1 MQRYFDVVQSRT
13 GDAIVGGIV
22 YVYISGTTT
31 LATLY
36 ADNGITLQANPVTTN
51 TDGEYAFYAANGT
64 YTLQITAT
72 NYATETKP
80 GVVLFDPSDAQTAN
94 QINFLQAGTGAVTRT
109 AQSKLRDVVSA
120 KDFGA
125 VGDGAT
131 NDSSAIINY
140 NAASGFKITS
150 AGIYNASSV
159 ASTSLDGP
167 FYGIG
172 QVKDSSANKRAPNFS
187 AIKSAP
193 NAFGNSESVETAF
206 NGDLSKCLF
215 PIEYRVTG
223 ASTLTQ
229 PTAGYVYVP
238 EASPYYTYFYNASGW
253 NQSTSG
259 NSGRTGATAFRT
271 LVYQAGQGD
280 CVAYNASGFVT
291 GQRAGATSFLAN
303 PAASLFNGDMT
314 AGQNGVYL
322 NPRELALND
331 NGFDV
336 ACIGDVINLNRTTA
350 IGGLNV
356 YWAAYRSQ
364 STGSQPVDVA
374 FSAIGA
380 YRFGID
386 LSFCNFGANQAAIS
400 LAANQRIYGNVAATD
415 SSGLSRYPSSVGTE
429 YITYSSSL
437 NGWNFVVN
445 NTSIFQLTSSQAT
458 AAQLLRADAGI
469 RINGATPVGV
479 AGLLSIG
486 TTTNTSA
493 TAGTNG
499 NVPAQV
505 AGYLTWNLG
514 TSVIKI
520 PYYNA

>member
-1 MQRYFDVVQSRT
+1 MQRYFDVVQNRQGT
-13 GDAIVGGIV
+13 AVVGATVTVYDANGN
-22 YVYISGTTT
+22 

-36 ADNGITLQANPVTTN
+36 SNNSGAASSNPVYTN
-51 TDGEYAFYAANGT
+51 SDGEYAFYAANGT
-64 YTLQITAT
+64 YSITIALAG
-72 NYATETKP
+72 YATETKP
-80 GVVLFDPSDAQTAN
+80 GVVLFDPSDSGASNNVQ
-94 QINFLQAGTGAVTRT
+94 FLQAGTGAQVRSV
-109 AQSKLRDVVSA
+109 QSKLRDVVSV

-125 VGDGAT
+125 VGDGVTDDTA
-131 NDSSAIINY
+131 AITNY
-140 NAASGFKITS
+140 NAASGFKVTPF
-150 AGIYNASSV
+150 GIYNASST
-159 ASTSLDGP
+159 ASTTLDGP

-172 QVKDSSANKRAPNFS
+172 QIKDSAANKRAPNFS

-193 NAFGNSESVETAF
+193 SSFGNSSSAETAF

-215 PIEYRVTG
+215 PTEYRITG

-229 PTAGYVYVP
+229 PATGYVYVP
-238 EASPYYTYFYNASGW
+238 EATPYYTYFYNASGW

-271 LVYQAGQGD
+271 IVYQAGQGD

-303 PAASLFNGDMT
+303 PAASLFNGDMN

-336 ACIGDVINLNRTTA
+336 ACVGDVINLNRTVA

-356 YWAAYRSQ
+356 FWAAYRSQ
-364 STGSQPVDVA
+364 SIGSQPVDVA
-374 FSAIGA
+374 FSAVGD

-386 LSFCNFGANQAAIS
+386 FSFCNFGANQAAIS
-400 LAANQRIYGNVAATD
+400 LAANQRIYGNVAPTD
-415 SSGLSRYPSSVGTE
+415 SSGLSRYPSSVNTD

-437 NGWNFVVN
+437 SGWNFVVN
-445 NTSIFQLTSSQAT
+445 NTSIFQLVSSQVSAT
-458 AAQLLRADAGI
+458 QLLLADAGI
-469 RINGATPVGV
+469 RINGATPAGV
-479 AGLLSIG
+479 AGLLGIG

-499 NVPAQV
+499 DVPAQV